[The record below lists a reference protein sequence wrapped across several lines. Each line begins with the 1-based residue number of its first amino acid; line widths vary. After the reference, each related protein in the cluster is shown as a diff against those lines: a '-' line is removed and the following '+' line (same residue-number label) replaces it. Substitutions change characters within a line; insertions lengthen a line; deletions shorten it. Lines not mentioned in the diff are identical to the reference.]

1 MRIQV
6 KRGRNSHM
14 SMADRIKENAEQKK
28 MERTSE
34 QRLRDTFNNASLTL
48 INQFMA
54 KVMAGSIDID
64 DVGDLTRLFQI
75 YMQINNI
82 NAGMQEGTGQL
93 PALSATQKD
102 IIADKVSTEKATI
115 DGEEEEVVSLEEL
128 AKLSDEEIDKMLLD
142 KEIQMNKENEATF

>member
-1 MRIQV
+1 
-6 KRGRNSHM
+6 
-14 SMADRIKENAEQKK
+14 

-82 NAGMQEGTGQL
+82 NAGMQEGTGQG
-93 PALSATQKD
+93 D
-102 IIADKVSTEKATI
+102 
-115 DGEEEEVVSLEEL
+115 VVWYR
-128 AKLSDEEIDKMLLD
+128 KLYFS
-142 KEIQMNKENEATF
+142 Q

>member
-48 INQFMA
+48 INQL
-54 KVMAGSIDID
+54 GI
-64 DVGDLTRLFQI
+64 
-75 YMQINNI
+75 
-82 NAGMQEGTGQL
+82 
-93 PALSATQKD
+93 
-102 IIADKVSTEKATI
+102 
-115 DGEEEEVVSLEEL
+115 
-128 AKLSDEEIDKMLLD
+128 
-142 KEIQMNKENEATF
+142 

>member
-1 MRIQV
+1 
-6 KRGRNSHM
+6 M

-64 DVGDLTRLFQI
+64 DVGTSSLS
-75 YMQINNI
+75 
-82 NAGMQEGTGQL
+82 QL
-93 PALSATQKD
+93 LIK
-102 IIADKVSTEKATI
+102 I
-115 DGEEEEVVSLEEL
+115 L
-128 AKLSDEEIDKMLLD
+128 
-142 KEIQMNKENEATF
+142 

>member
-1 MRIQV
+1 
-6 KRGRNSHM
+6 
-14 SMADRIKENAEQKK
+14 
-28 MERTSE
+28 
-34 QRLRDTFNNASLTL
+34 
-48 INQFMA
+48 MA